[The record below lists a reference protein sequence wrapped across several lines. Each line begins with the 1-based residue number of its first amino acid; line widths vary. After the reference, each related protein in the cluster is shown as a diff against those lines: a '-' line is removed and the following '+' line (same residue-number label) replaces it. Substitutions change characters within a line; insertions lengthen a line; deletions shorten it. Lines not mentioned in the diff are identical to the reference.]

1 MEENNTNVYDITVV
15 GAGPAGSIFVSEI
28 AKVRPELKILIIDG
42 QQPTSAKPCGGLLA
56 PDAQK
61 LLAKVFLKILRSS
74 PCRRLI
80 LIKNWFDI
88 INVIISI

>member
-1 MEENNTNVYDITVV
+1 MEGNNAKMYDIAVV

-28 AKVRPELKILIIDG
+28 AKARPELKILIIDG

-61 LLAKVFLKILRSS
+61 LLAKFAIMYY
-74 PCRRLI
+74 
-80 LIKNWFDI
+80 
-88 INVIISI
+88 NVLLYSKSEKGGHALCT